1 MGEYIKEDVDA
12 YNKYIIAGQRER
24 LTDDFIL
31 DLVVKELILASS
43 YEVTSLTR
51 KMRHLMD
58 KLPNLVS
65 EYLCMSN
72 GTHRHIKT
80 HPDYELNRLVRSIIM
95 KSCKGKNVNEEF
107 NSLDFDILTYRDEI
121 NSREPS

>member
-31 DLVVKELILASS
+31 DLVVKELMLASS
-43 YEVTSLTR
+43 YEFTSITR

-65 EYLCMSN
+65 EYVCMSN
-72 GTHRHIKT
+72 ETHRHIKT

>member
-43 YEVTSLTR
+43 YEFTSLTR
-51 KMRHLMD
+51 KRRHFMD
-58 KLPNLVS
+58 KLPDLVS
-65 EYLCMSN
+65 EYVCMSN